1 MNGMEKMTKK
11 EMEMVTGGK
20 CNSDYGY
27 FFCCPANADDMVA
40 TIKNLMNSDRKIKQA
55 DTFSFAMKFVDTKIA
70 AD

>member
-27 FFCCPANADDMVA
+27 FFCCPANADDIVA
-40 TIKNLMNSDRKIKQA
+40 TIKNLMNSGQKDKASRYIQ
-55 DTFSFAMKFVDTKIA
+55 FCYEVCGY
-70 AD
+70 

>member
-27 FFCCPANADDMVA
+27 FFCCPANADDMDSH
-40 TIKNLMNSDRKIKQA
+40 N
-55 DTFSFAMKFVDTKIA
+55 
-70 AD
+70 

>member
-40 TIKNLMNSDRKIKQA
+40 TIKNLMNSGQKDKASR
-55 DTFSFAMKFVDTKIA
+55 
-70 AD
+70 

>member
-27 FFCCPANADDMVA
+27 FFCCPANADD
-40 TIKNLMNSDRKIKQA
+40 LDRKIKQA

>member
-20 CNSDYGY
+20 CNYDYGY

-40 TIKNLMNSDRKIKQA
+40 TIKNLMNSGQKDKARRYIQ
-55 DTFSFAMKFVDTKIA
+55 FCYEVCGY
-70 AD
+70 